1 MEQENILVKEK
12 IGKLI
17 LKFSIP
23 CIVSMLVNSLYN
35 IVDQIF
41 IGQGVGTLGNGAT
54 NVVFPLVMIGLA
66 FSLMFG
72 DGASAYL
79 SLKLGEKKKKEA
91 EDMEQELL
99 QEIASYWGTR
109 AEGYSE
115 VNEKELAGS
124 QREAWLH
131 VLEEQFPEK
140 KKEEMKILD
149 IGTGPGFFPMILSE
163 AGYTVTAVDYTEEML
178 EKAKENLGKYT
189 KYGLERVTLQRM
201 DAQNLEFADETFDVV
216 ISRNL
221 TWNLEKPEQA
231 YQEWMRV
238 LKPGGVLL
246 NFDANWYGYLYD
258 EEKKEAYE
266 ADRKKVEEQQ
276 LDDHYLCTDID
287 RMENIARQVPLSAM
301 ERPTW
306 DTKVLESLGVCSIQ
320 TDSEIWKRVW
330 SEEERLNYA
339 STPMFLVRAEK
350 SAEQSFQLGDVTVR
364 RGEKYQGDISF
375 ANGDIVL
382 PGTIICGKLPGKTML
397 ITGGVHSG
405 EYVGIQACVELG
417 AELQPEKTVGTIV
430 ILKVLNRPAFENRAG
445 SLGLSDGKNLN
456 RVFPGNPNGTEM
468 ERLAWAIT
476 KEVYPKVDYYIDLH
490 SGDDFEA
497 LTPYVYY
504 AGKAAQ
510 EVTEVSRKMA
520 EQVDV
525 PYMVRSMVSS
535 GGAYNYAA
543 SKGIA
548 SILLERGGMGA
559 WTSEEVNSDKRDV
572 RNILSSLDIY
582 QIRRDV
588 RNYVPME
595 VTDVRYQAASEDG
608 LWYPAAKPGDMV
620 AEGALL
626 GTIRD
631 YNGKLRE
638 TCRAE
643 YTGVVLYQTGS
654 LQVTEGGPVVAYG
667 RIVREPEYDDR
678 KEQIVHYW
686 EKRSES
692 FLEQRRSELANP
704 IAKRWM
710 KEIEKQ
716 IPAGRRLKILDVGC
730 GAGFFSILLAKEG
743 HEVFGI
749 DLTPEMI
756 ENAIQLAE
764 EENAD
769 CCFQVMDAENPM
781 FADET
786 FDVVISRNLTW
797 TLPNAEHAYGEWM
810 RVLKTGG
817 VLLNFDANYGKEDV
831 ADTKGLPEAHAHFKV
846 GNEMLEECERIKSQL
861 PISRKNR
868 PAYDVAVLCEN
879 TAGEIRIDT
888 SLGKRIYLEKDE
900 FYNPAPMFSICAV
913 KQ

>member
-1 MEQENILVKEK
+1 MENGRAGKVK
-12 IGKLI
+12 
-17 LKFSIP
+17 
-23 CIVSMLVNSLYN
+23 
-35 IVDQIF
+35 
-41 IGQGVGTLGNGAT
+41 
-54 NVVFPLVMIGLA
+54 
-66 FSLMFG
+66 
-72 DGASAYL
+72 
-79 SLKLGEKKKKEA
+79 KKKKEA

-140 KKEEMKILD
+140 EEMKILD

-163 AGYTVTAVDYTEEML
+163 AGYTVAAVDYTEEML

-301 ERPTW
+301 ERPAW

-350 SAEQSFQLGDVTVR
+350 SAEQFFQLGDVTVR
-364 RGEKYQGDISF
+364 RGEK
-375 ANGDIVL
+375 
-382 PGTIICGKLPGKTML
+382 
-397 ITGGVHSG
+397 
-405 EYVGIQACVELG
+405 
-417 AELQPEKTVGTIV
+417 
-430 ILKVLNRPAFENRAG
+430 
-445 SLGLSDGKNLN
+445 
-456 RVFPGNPNGTEM
+456 
-468 ERLAWAIT
+468 
-476 KEVYPKVDYYIDLH
+476 
-490 SGDDFEA
+490 
-497 LTPYVYY
+497 
-504 AGKAAQ
+504 
-510 EVTEVSRKMA
+510 
-520 EQVDV
+520 
-525 PYMVRSMVSS
+525 
-535 GGAYNYAA
+535 
-543 SKGIA
+543 
-548 SILLERGGMGA
+548 
-559 WTSEEVNSDKRDV
+559 
-572 RNILSSLDIY
+572 
-582 QIRRDV
+582 
-588 RNYVPME
+588 
-595 VTDVRYQAASEDG
+595 YQAASEDG
-608 LWYPAAKPGDMV
+608 LWYPAAKPGDM
-620 AEGALL
+620 
-626 GTIRD
+626 
-631 YNGKLRE
+631 
-638 TCRAE
+638 
-643 YTGVVLYQTGS
+643 
-654 LQVTEGGPVVAYG
+654 VTEGGPVVAYG

-900 FYNPAPMFSICAV
+900 LYNPAPMFSICAV

>member
-1 MEQENILVKEK
+1 MENDRAGKVK
-12 IGKLI
+12 
-17 LKFSIP
+17 
-23 CIVSMLVNSLYN
+23 
-35 IVDQIF
+35 
-41 IGQGVGTLGNGAT
+41 
-54 NVVFPLVMIGLA
+54 
-66 FSLMFG
+66 
-72 DGASAYL
+72 
-79 SLKLGEKKKKEA
+79 KKKKEA

-301 ERPTW
+301 ERPAW

-572 RNILSSLDIY
+572 RNILSSLDMY

-595 VTDVRYQAASEDG
+595 VTDVCYQAASEDG

>member
-1 MEQENILVKEK
+1 MENGRAGKVK
-12 IGKLI
+12 
-17 LKFSIP
+17 
-23 CIVSMLVNSLYN
+23 
-35 IVDQIF
+35 
-41 IGQGVGTLGNGAT
+41 
-54 NVVFPLVMIGLA
+54 
-66 FSLMFG
+66 
-72 DGASAYL
+72 
-79 SLKLGEKKKKEA
+79 KKKKEA

-163 AGYTVTAVDYTEEML
+163 AGYTVAAVDYTEEML

-301 ERPTW
+301 ERPAW

-320 TDSEIWKRVW
+320 NDSEIWKRVW

-468 ERLAWAIT
+468 ERLAWAMT
-476 KEVYPKVDYYIDLH
+476 KEVFPKVDYYIDLH
-490 SGDDFEA
+490 SGDDFED

-572 RNILSSLDIY
+572 RNILSSLGMY

-626 GTIRD
+626 GTVRD

-667 RIVREPEYDDR
+667 RIVREPEYDDRNAKLFGVDR

-810 RVLKTGG
+810 RVLKTDG

>member
-1 MEQENILVKEK
+1 MENGRAGKVK
-12 IGKLI
+12 
-17 LKFSIP
+17 
-23 CIVSMLVNSLYN
+23 
-35 IVDQIF
+35 
-41 IGQGVGTLGNGAT
+41 
-54 NVVFPLVMIGLA
+54 
-66 FSLMFG
+66 
-72 DGASAYL
+72 
-79 SLKLGEKKKKEA
+79 KKKKEA

-131 VLEEQFPEK
+131 VLEEQFPE
-140 KKEEMKILD
+140 KEEMKILD

-301 ERPTW
+301 ERPAW

-330 SEEERLNYA
+330 SEEERLIYA

-350 SAEQSFQLGDVTVR
+350 SAEQPFQLGDVTVR

-572 RNILSSLDIY
+572 RNILSSLDMY

-595 VTDVRYQAASEDG
+595 VTDVCYQAASEDG

>member
-1 MEQENILVKEK
+1 MK
-12 IGKLI
+12 
-17 LKFSIP
+17 
-23 CIVSMLVNSLYN
+23 
-35 IVDQIF
+35 
-41 IGQGVGTLGNGAT
+41 
-54 NVVFPLVMIGLA
+54 
-66 FSLMFG
+66 
-72 DGASAYL
+72 
-79 SLKLGEKKKKEA
+79 
-91 EDMEQELL
+91 QELL

-301 ERPTW
+301 ERPAW

-572 RNILSSLDIY
+572 RNILSSLDMY

-595 VTDVRYQAASEDG
+595 VTDVCYQAASEDG

-817 VLLNFDANYGKEDV
+817 VLLNFDANYGKDD
-831 ADTKGLPEAHAHFKV
+831 ASDTKDLPEQHAHFKV
-846 GNEMLEECERIKSQL
+846 GNEMLEECERIKAQL

-879 TAGEIRIDT
+879 TEGEIRIDT

>member
-1 MEQENILVKEK
+1 MENGRAGKVK
-12 IGKLI
+12 
-17 LKFSIP
+17 
-23 CIVSMLVNSLYN
+23 
-35 IVDQIF
+35 
-41 IGQGVGTLGNGAT
+41 
-54 NVVFPLVMIGLA
+54 
-66 FSLMFG
+66 
-72 DGASAYL
+72 
-79 SLKLGEKKKKEA
+79 KKKKEA

-131 VLEEQFPEK
+131 VLEEQFPE
-140 KKEEMKILD
+140 KEEMKILD

-276 LDDHYLCTDID
+276 FDDHYLCTDID

-301 ERPTW
+301 ERPAW

-350 SAEQSFQLGDVTVR
+350 SAEQPFQLGDVTVR

-572 RNILSSLDIY
+572 RNILSSLDMY

-595 VTDVRYQAASEDG
+595 VTDVCYQAASEDG

-831 ADTKGLPEAHAHFKV
+831 ADTKGLPEEHAHFKV

>member
-1 MEQENILVKEK
+1 MENGRAGKVK
-12 IGKLI
+12 
-17 LKFSIP
+17 
-23 CIVSMLVNSLYN
+23 
-35 IVDQIF
+35 
-41 IGQGVGTLGNGAT
+41 
-54 NVVFPLVMIGLA
+54 
-66 FSLMFG
+66 
-72 DGASAYL
+72 
-79 SLKLGEKKKKEA
+79 KKKKEA

-163 AGYTVTAVDYTEEML
+163 AGYTVAAVDYTEEML

-301 ERPTW
+301 ERPAW

-572 RNILSSLDIY
+572 RNILSSLDMY

-595 VTDVRYQAASEDG
+595 VTDVCYQAASEDG

-643 YTGVVLYQTGS
+643 YTGVVLYQTCS

>member
-1 MEQENILVKEK
+1 MENGRAGKVK
-12 IGKLI
+12 
-17 LKFSIP
+17 
-23 CIVSMLVNSLYN
+23 
-35 IVDQIF
+35 
-41 IGQGVGTLGNGAT
+41 
-54 NVVFPLVMIGLA
+54 
-66 FSLMFG
+66 
-72 DGASAYL
+72 
-79 SLKLGEKKKKEA
+79 KKKKEA

-99 QEIASYWGTR
+99 QEIVSYWGTR

-163 AGYTVTAVDYTEEML
+163 AGYTVAAVDYTEEML

-301 ERPTW
+301 ERPAW

-382 PGTIICGKLPGKTML
+382 PGTIICGKLPGHTLL
-397 ITGGVHSG
+397 IPGGVHSG
-405 EYVGIQACVELG
+405 EDVGIQACVELG

-456 RVFPGNPNGTEM
+456 RVYPGNPNGTEM

-525 PYMVRSMVSS
+525 PYMVRSLVSS

-572 RNILSSLDIY
+572 RNILSSLGMY

-595 VTDVRYQAASEDG
+595 VTDVCYQAASEDG

-638 TCRAE
+638 TCCAE

-769 CCFQVMDAENPM
+769 CRFQVMDAENPM

-846 GNEMLEECERIKSQL
+846 GNEMLEECERIKLQL

>member
-1 MEQENILVKEK
+1 MENGRAGKVK
-12 IGKLI
+12 
-17 LKFSIP
+17 
-23 CIVSMLVNSLYN
+23 
-35 IVDQIF
+35 
-41 IGQGVGTLGNGAT
+41 
-54 NVVFPLVMIGLA
+54 
-66 FSLMFG
+66 
-72 DGASAYL
+72 
-79 SLKLGEKKKKEA
+79 KKKKEA

-99 QEIASYWGTR
+99 QEIVSYWGTR

-301 ERPTW
+301 ERPAW

-468 ERLAWAIT
+468 ERLAWDIT

-572 RNILSSLDIY
+572 RNILSSLDMY

-595 VTDVRYQAASEDG
+595 VTDVCYQAASEDG

-654 LQVTEGGPVVAYG
+654 LQVTEGGSVVAYG

-730 GAGFFSILLAKEG
+730 GAGFFSILLAKED

>member
-1 MEQENILVKEK
+1 MENDRAGKVK
-12 IGKLI
+12 
-17 LKFSIP
+17 
-23 CIVSMLVNSLYN
+23 
-35 IVDQIF
+35 
-41 IGQGVGTLGNGAT
+41 
-54 NVVFPLVMIGLA
+54 
-66 FSLMFG
+66 
-72 DGASAYL
+72 
-79 SLKLGEKKKKEA
+79 KKKKEA

-163 AGYTVTAVDYTEEML
+163 VGYTVTAVDYTEEML

-301 ERPTW
+301 ERPAW

-497 LTPYVYY
+497 LTPYAYY

-572 RNILSSLDIY
+572 RNILSSFGMY

-846 GNEMLEECERIKSQL
+846 GNEMLEECERIKLQL

>member
-1 MEQENILVKEK
+1 MENGRAGKVK
-12 IGKLI
+12 
-17 LKFSIP
+17 
-23 CIVSMLVNSLYN
+23 
-35 IVDQIF
+35 
-41 IGQGVGTLGNGAT
+41 
-54 NVVFPLVMIGLA
+54 
-66 FSLMFG
+66 
-72 DGASAYL
+72 
-79 SLKLGEKKKKEA
+79 KKKKEA

-301 ERPTW
+301 ERPAW

-525 PYMVRSMVSS
+525 PYMVRSLVSS

-572 RNILSSLDIY
+572 RNILSSLDMY

-595 VTDVRYQAASEDG
+595 VTDVCYQAASEDG

-730 GAGFFSILLAKEG
+730 GAGFFSILLAKED

>member
-1 MEQENILVKEK
+1 MENGRAGKVK
-12 IGKLI
+12 
-17 LKFSIP
+17 
-23 CIVSMLVNSLYN
+23 
-35 IVDQIF
+35 
-41 IGQGVGTLGNGAT
+41 
-54 NVVFPLVMIGLA
+54 
-66 FSLMFG
+66 
-72 DGASAYL
+72 
-79 SLKLGEKKKKEA
+79 KKKKEA

-163 AGYTVTAVDYTEEML
+163 AGYTVAAVDYTEEML
-178 EKAKENLGKYT
+178 EKAKENLRKYT

-301 ERPTW
+301 ERPAW

-364 RGEKYQGDISF
+364 RGEKYQ
-375 ANGDIVL
+375 
-382 PGTIICGKLPGKTML
+382 
-397 ITGGVHSG
+397 
-405 EYVGIQACVELG
+405 
-417 AELQPEKTVGTIV
+417 
-430 ILKVLNRPAFENRAG
+430 
-445 SLGLSDGKNLN
+445 
-456 RVFPGNPNGTEM
+456 
-468 ERLAWAIT
+468 
-476 KEVYPKVDYYIDLH
+476 
-490 SGDDFEA
+490 
-497 LTPYVYY
+497 
-504 AGKAAQ
+504 
-510 EVTEVSRKMA
+510 
-520 EQVDV
+520 
-525 PYMVRSMVSS
+525 
-535 GGAYNYAA
+535 
-543 SKGIA
+543 
-548 SILLERGGMGA
+548 
-559 WTSEEVNSDKRDV
+559 
-572 RNILSSLDIY
+572 
-582 QIRRDV
+582 
-588 RNYVPME
+588 
-595 VTDVRYQAASEDG
+595 AASEDG
-608 LWYPAAKPGDMV
+608 LWYPAAKPGDM
-620 AEGALL
+620 
-626 GTIRD
+626 
-631 YNGKLRE
+631 
-638 TCRAE
+638 
-643 YTGVVLYQTGS
+643 
-654 LQVTEGGPVVAYG
+654 VTEGGPVVAYG

-846 GNEMLEECERIKSQL
+846 GNEMLEECERIKLQL

>member
-1 MEQENILVKEK
+1 MENGRAGKVK
-12 IGKLI
+12 
-17 LKFSIP
+17 
-23 CIVSMLVNSLYN
+23 
-35 IVDQIF
+35 
-41 IGQGVGTLGNGAT
+41 
-54 NVVFPLVMIGLA
+54 
-66 FSLMFG
+66 
-72 DGASAYL
+72 
-79 SLKLGEKKKKEA
+79 KKKKEA

-99 QEIASYWGTR
+99 QEIVSYWGTR

-301 ERPTW
+301 ERPAW

-504 AGKAAQ
+504 AGKSGAGGDR
-510 EVTEVSRKMA
+510 SFA
-520 EQVDV
+520 EN
-525 PYMVRSMVSS
+525 
-535 GGAYNYAA
+535 GGAGGCSVHGAFHGVIRRSVQLRGVQGHREHPLRA
-543 SKGIA
+543 RRHGS
-548 SILLERGGMGA
+548 LDFRGGQF
-559 WTSEEVNSDKRDV
+559 R
-572 RNILSSLDIY
+572 
-582 QIRRDV
+582 
-588 RNYVPME
+588 
-595 VTDVRYQAASEDG
+595 QA
-608 LWYPAAKPGDMV
+608 
-620 AEGALL
+620 
-626 GTIRD
+626 
-631 YNGKLRE
+631 
-638 TCRAE
+638 
-643 YTGVVLYQTGS
+643 
-654 LQVTEGGPVVAYG
+654 
-667 RIVREPEYDDR
+667 
-678 KEQIVHYW
+678 
-686 EKRSES
+686 
-692 FLEQRRSELANP
+692 
-704 IAKRWM
+704 
-710 KEIEKQ
+710 
-716 IPAGRRLKILDVGC
+716 
-730 GAGFFSILLAKEG
+730 
-743 HEVFGI
+743 
-749 DLTPEMI
+749 
-756 ENAIQLAE
+756 
-764 EENAD
+764 
-769 CCFQVMDAENPM
+769 
-781 FADET
+781 
-786 FDVVISRNLTW
+786 
-797 TLPNAEHAYGEWM
+797 
-810 RVLKTGG
+810 
-817 VLLNFDANYGKEDV
+817 
-831 ADTKGLPEAHAHFKV
+831 
-846 GNEMLEECERIKSQL
+846 
-861 PISRKNR
+861 
-868 PAYDVAVLCEN
+868 
-879 TAGEIRIDT
+879 
-888 SLGKRIYLEKDE
+888 
-900 FYNPAPMFSICAV
+900 
-913 KQ
+913 

>member
-1 MEQENILVKEK
+1 MENDRAGK
-12 IGKLI
+12 IK
-17 LKFSIP
+17 
-23 CIVSMLVNSLYN
+23 
-35 IVDQIF
+35 
-41 IGQGVGTLGNGAT
+41 
-54 NVVFPLVMIGLA
+54 
-66 FSLMFG
+66 
-72 DGASAYL
+72 
-79 SLKLGEKKKKEA
+79 KKKKEA

-140 KKEEMKILD
+140 EEMKILD

-163 AGYTVTAVDYTEEML
+163 AGYTVAAVDYTEEML

-301 ERPTW
+301 ERPAW

-350 SAEQSFQLGDVTVR
+350 SAEQPFQLGDVTVR

-595 VTDVRYQAASEDG
+595 VTDVCYQAASEDG

-749 DLTPEMI
+749 DLTLEMI

>member
-1 MEQENILVKEK
+1 MENDRAGKVK
-12 IGKLI
+12 
-17 LKFSIP
+17 
-23 CIVSMLVNSLYN
+23 
-35 IVDQIF
+35 
-41 IGQGVGTLGNGAT
+41 
-54 NVVFPLVMIGLA
+54 
-66 FSLMFG
+66 
-72 DGASAYL
+72 
-79 SLKLGEKKKKEA
+79 KKKKEA

-163 AGYTVTAVDYTEEML
+163 AGYTVAAVDYTEEML

-301 ERPTW
+301 ERPAW
-306 DTKVLESLGVCSIQ
+306 DTKLLESLGVCSIQ

-595 VTDVRYQAASEDG
+595 VTDVCYQAASEDG

-743 HEVFGI
+743 HEVLGI

>member
-1 MEQENILVKEK
+1 MENDRAGK
-12 IGKLI
+12 IK
-17 LKFSIP
+17 
-23 CIVSMLVNSLYN
+23 
-35 IVDQIF
+35 
-41 IGQGVGTLGNGAT
+41 
-54 NVVFPLVMIGLA
+54 
-66 FSLMFG
+66 
-72 DGASAYL
+72 
-79 SLKLGEKKKKEA
+79 KKKKEA

-163 AGYTVTAVDYTEEML
+163 AGYTVAAVDYTEEML

-301 ERPTW
+301 ERPAW

-350 SAEQSFQLGDVTVR
+350 SAEQPFQLGDVTVR
-364 RGEKYQGDISF
+364 RGEK
-375 ANGDIVL
+375 
-382 PGTIICGKLPGKTML
+382 
-397 ITGGVHSG
+397 
-405 EYVGIQACVELG
+405 
-417 AELQPEKTVGTIV
+417 
-430 ILKVLNRPAFENRAG
+430 
-445 SLGLSDGKNLN
+445 
-456 RVFPGNPNGTEM
+456 
-468 ERLAWAIT
+468 
-476 KEVYPKVDYYIDLH
+476 
-490 SGDDFEA
+490 
-497 LTPYVYY
+497 
-504 AGKAAQ
+504 
-510 EVTEVSRKMA
+510 
-520 EQVDV
+520 
-525 PYMVRSMVSS
+525 
-535 GGAYNYAA
+535 
-543 SKGIA
+543 
-548 SILLERGGMGA
+548 
-559 WTSEEVNSDKRDV
+559 
-572 RNILSSLDIY
+572 
-582 QIRRDV
+582 
-588 RNYVPME
+588 
-595 VTDVRYQAASEDG
+595 YQAASEDG
-608 LWYPAAKPGDMV
+608 LWYPAAKPGDM
-620 AEGALL
+620 
-626 GTIRD
+626 
-631 YNGKLRE
+631 
-638 TCRAE
+638 
-643 YTGVVLYQTGS
+643 
-654 LQVTEGGPVVAYG
+654 VTEGGPVVAYG

-716 IPAGRRLKILDVGC
+716 IPAGRRLKILDVDC

>member
-1 MEQENILVKEK
+1 MENGRAGKVK
-12 IGKLI
+12 
-17 LKFSIP
+17 
-23 CIVSMLVNSLYN
+23 
-35 IVDQIF
+35 
-41 IGQGVGTLGNGAT
+41 
-54 NVVFPLVMIGLA
+54 
-66 FSLMFG
+66 
-72 DGASAYL
+72 
-79 SLKLGEKKKKEA
+79 KKKKEA

-301 ERPTW
+301 ERPAW

-350 SAEQSFQLGDVTVR
+350 SAEQPFQLGDVTVR

-417 AELQPEKTVGTIV
+417 AEFQPEKTVGTIV

-572 RNILSSLDIY
+572 RNILSSLGMY

-595 VTDVRYQAASEDG
+595 VTDVCYQAASEDG

-817 VLLNFDANYGKEDV
+817 VLLNFDANYGKDD
-831 ADTKGLPEAHAHFKV
+831 ASDTKDLPEQHAHFKV
-846 GNEMLEECERIKSQL
+846 GNEMLEECERIKAQL

-879 TAGEIRIDT
+879 TRGEIHIDQE
-888 SLGKRIYLEKDE
+888 LGKRIYLEKDE
-900 FYNPAPMFSICAV
+900 FYNPAPMFSICTV
-913 KQ
+913 KK

>member
-1 MEQENILVKEK
+1 MENDRAGKVK
-12 IGKLI
+12 
-17 LKFSIP
+17 
-23 CIVSMLVNSLYN
+23 
-35 IVDQIF
+35 
-41 IGQGVGTLGNGAT
+41 
-54 NVVFPLVMIGLA
+54 
-66 FSLMFG
+66 
-72 DGASAYL
+72 
-79 SLKLGEKKKKEA
+79 KKKKEA

-163 AGYTVTAVDYTEEML
+163 AGYTVAAVDYTEEML

-246 NFDANWYGYLYD
+246 NFDADWYGYLYD

-301 ERPTW
+301 ERPAW

-364 RGEKYQGDISF
+364 RGEKYQ
-375 ANGDIVL
+375 
-382 PGTIICGKLPGKTML
+382 
-397 ITGGVHSG
+397 
-405 EYVGIQACVELG
+405 
-417 AELQPEKTVGTIV
+417 
-430 ILKVLNRPAFENRAG
+430 
-445 SLGLSDGKNLN
+445 
-456 RVFPGNPNGTEM
+456 
-468 ERLAWAIT
+468 
-476 KEVYPKVDYYIDLH
+476 
-490 SGDDFEA
+490 
-497 LTPYVYY
+497 
-504 AGKAAQ
+504 
-510 EVTEVSRKMA
+510 
-520 EQVDV
+520 
-525 PYMVRSMVSS
+525 
-535 GGAYNYAA
+535 
-543 SKGIA
+543 
-548 SILLERGGMGA
+548 
-559 WTSEEVNSDKRDV
+559 
-572 RNILSSLDIY
+572 
-582 QIRRDV
+582 
-588 RNYVPME
+588 
-595 VTDVRYQAASEDG
+595 AASEDG
-608 LWYPAAKPGDMV
+608 LWYPAAKPGDM
-620 AEGALL
+620 
-626 GTIRD
+626 
-631 YNGKLRE
+631 
-638 TCRAE
+638 
-643 YTGVVLYQTGS
+643 
-654 LQVTEGGPVVAYG
+654 VTEGGPVVAYG

-900 FYNPAPMFSICAV
+900 LYNPAPMFSICAV

>member
-1 MEQENILVKEK
+1 
-12 IGKLI
+12 
-17 LKFSIP
+17 
-23 CIVSMLVNSLYN
+23 
-35 IVDQIF
+35 
-41 IGQGVGTLGNGAT
+41 
-54 NVVFPLVMIGLA
+54 
-66 FSLMFG
+66 
-72 DGASAYL
+72 
-79 SLKLGEKKKKEA
+79 
-91 EDMEQELL
+91 MEQELL

-163 AGYTVTAVDYTEEML
+163 AGYTVAAVDYTEEML

-301 ERPTW
+301 ERPAW
-306 DTKVLESLGVCSIQ
+306 DTKVLESLDVCSIQ

-375 ANGDIVL
+375 ANRDIVL

-572 RNILSSLDIY
+572 RNILSSLDMY

-595 VTDVRYQAASEDG
+595 VTDVCYQAASEDG

-817 VLLNFDANYGKEDV
+817 MLLNFDANYGKDD
-831 ADTKGLPEAHAHFKV
+831 ASDTKDLPEQHAHFKV
-846 GNEMLEECERIKSQL
+846 GNEMLEECERIKAQL

-879 TAGEIRIDT
+879 TRGEIRIDPD
-888 SLGKRIYLEKDE
+888 LGKRIYLEKDE
-900 FYNPAPMFSICAV
+900 FYNPAPMFLICAV
-913 KQ
+913 KK

>member
-1 MEQENILVKEK
+1 MENGCAGK
-12 IGKLI
+12 IK
-17 LKFSIP
+17 
-23 CIVSMLVNSLYN
+23 
-35 IVDQIF
+35 
-41 IGQGVGTLGNGAT
+41 
-54 NVVFPLVMIGLA
+54 
-66 FSLMFG
+66 
-72 DGASAYL
+72 
-79 SLKLGEKKKKEA
+79 KKKKEA

-163 AGYTVTAVDYTEEML
+163 AGYTVAAVDYTEEML

-301 ERPTW
+301 ERPAW

-350 SAEQSFQLGDVTVR
+350 SAEQPFQLGDVTVR

-468 ERLAWAIT
+468 ERLAWAMT
-476 KEVYPKVDYYIDLH
+476 KEVFPKVDYYIDLH
-490 SGDDFEA
+490 SGDDFED

-510 EVTEVSRKMA
+510 EVMETSRKMA

-572 RNILSSLDIY
+572 RNILSSLDMY

-595 VTDVRYQAASEDG
+595 VTDVCYQAASEDG

>member
-1 MEQENILVKEK
+1 
-12 IGKLI
+12 
-17 LKFSIP
+17 
-23 CIVSMLVNSLYN
+23 
-35 IVDQIF
+35 
-41 IGQGVGTLGNGAT
+41 
-54 NVVFPLVMIGLA
+54 
-66 FSLMFG
+66 
-72 DGASAYL
+72 
-79 SLKLGEKKKKEA
+79 
-91 EDMEQELL
+91 MEQELL

-163 AGYTVTAVDYTEEML
+163 AGYTVAAVDYTEEML

-301 ERPTW
+301 ERPAW
-306 DTKVLESLGVCSIQ
+306 DTKVLESLDVCSIQ

-572 RNILSSLDIY
+572 RNILSSLDMY

-595 VTDVRYQAASEDG
+595 VTDVCYQAASEDG

-626 GTIRD
+626 GTVRD

>member
-1 MEQENILVKEK
+1 MENGRAGKVK
-12 IGKLI
+12 
-17 LKFSIP
+17 
-23 CIVSMLVNSLYN
+23 
-35 IVDQIF
+35 
-41 IGQGVGTLGNGAT
+41 
-54 NVVFPLVMIGLA
+54 
-66 FSLMFG
+66 
-72 DGASAYL
+72 
-79 SLKLGEKKKKEA
+79 KKKKEA

-131 VLEEQFPEK
+131 VLEEQFPE
-140 KKEEMKILD
+140 KEEMKILD

-276 LDDHYLCTDID
+276 LDDHYLYTDID

-301 ERPTW
+301 ERPAW

-350 SAEQSFQLGDVTVR
+350 SAEQPFQLGDVTVR

-572 RNILSSLDIY
+572 RNILSSLDMY

-595 VTDVRYQAASEDG
+595 VTDVCYQAASEDG

>member
-1 MEQENILVKEK
+1 MENGRAGKVK
-12 IGKLI
+12 
-17 LKFSIP
+17 
-23 CIVSMLVNSLYN
+23 
-35 IVDQIF
+35 
-41 IGQGVGTLGNGAT
+41 
-54 NVVFPLVMIGLA
+54 
-66 FSLMFG
+66 
-72 DGASAYL
+72 
-79 SLKLGEKKKKEA
+79 KKKKEA

-301 ERPTW
+301 ERPAW

-350 SAEQSFQLGDVTVR
+350 SAEQPFQLGDVTVR

-476 KEVYPKVDYYIDLH
+476 KEVYPKMDYYIDLH

-572 RNILSSLDIY
+572 RNILSSLDMY

-595 VTDVRYQAASEDG
+595 VTDVCYQAASEDG

-810 RVLKTGG
+810 RVLKTDG

>member
-1 MEQENILVKEK
+1 MENGRAGKVK
-12 IGKLI
+12 
-17 LKFSIP
+17 
-23 CIVSMLVNSLYN
+23 
-35 IVDQIF
+35 
-41 IGQGVGTLGNGAT
+41 
-54 NVVFPLVMIGLA
+54 
-66 FSLMFG
+66 
-72 DGASAYL
+72 
-79 SLKLGEKKKKEA
+79 KKKKEA

-301 ERPTW
+301 ERPAW

-595 VTDVRYQAASEDG
+595 VTDVCYQAASEDG

-730 GAGFFSILLAKEG
+730 GAGFFSILLAKED

-846 GNEMLEECERIKSQL
+846 GNEVLEECERIKSQL

>member
-1 MEQENILVKEK
+1 MENGRAGKVK
-12 IGKLI
+12 
-17 LKFSIP
+17 
-23 CIVSMLVNSLYN
+23 
-35 IVDQIF
+35 
-41 IGQGVGTLGNGAT
+41 
-54 NVVFPLVMIGLA
+54 
-66 FSLMFG
+66 
-72 DGASAYL
+72 
-79 SLKLGEKKKKEA
+79 KKKKEA

-140 KKEEMKILD
+140 EEMKILD

-163 AGYTVTAVDYTEEML
+163 AGYTVAAVDYTEEML

-301 ERPTW
+301 ERPAW

-350 SAEQSFQLGDVTVR
+350 SAEQPFQLGDVTVR
-364 RGEKYQGDISF
+364 RGEK
-375 ANGDIVL
+375 
-382 PGTIICGKLPGKTML
+382 
-397 ITGGVHSG
+397 
-405 EYVGIQACVELG
+405 
-417 AELQPEKTVGTIV
+417 
-430 ILKVLNRPAFENRAG
+430 
-445 SLGLSDGKNLN
+445 
-456 RVFPGNPNGTEM
+456 
-468 ERLAWAIT
+468 
-476 KEVYPKVDYYIDLH
+476 
-490 SGDDFEA
+490 
-497 LTPYVYY
+497 
-504 AGKAAQ
+504 
-510 EVTEVSRKMA
+510 
-520 EQVDV
+520 
-525 PYMVRSMVSS
+525 
-535 GGAYNYAA
+535 
-543 SKGIA
+543 
-548 SILLERGGMGA
+548 
-559 WTSEEVNSDKRDV
+559 
-572 RNILSSLDIY
+572 
-582 QIRRDV
+582 
-588 RNYVPME
+588 
-595 VTDVRYQAASEDG
+595 YQAASEDG
-608 LWYPAAKPGDMV
+608 LWYPAAKPGDM
-620 AEGALL
+620 
-626 GTIRD
+626 
-631 YNGKLRE
+631 
-638 TCRAE
+638 
-643 YTGVVLYQTGS
+643 
-654 LQVTEGGPVVAYG
+654 VTEGGPVVAYG

-810 RVLKTGG
+810 RVLKTDG

>member
-1 MEQENILVKEK
+1 MENDRAGKVK
-12 IGKLI
+12 
-17 LKFSIP
+17 
-23 CIVSMLVNSLYN
+23 
-35 IVDQIF
+35 
-41 IGQGVGTLGNGAT
+41 
-54 NVVFPLVMIGLA
+54 
-66 FSLMFG
+66 
-72 DGASAYL
+72 
-79 SLKLGEKKKKEA
+79 KKKKEA

-163 AGYTVTAVDYTEEML
+163 AGYTVAAVDYTEEML

-301 ERPTW
+301 ERPAW

-364 RGEKYQGDISF
+364 RGEKYQ
-375 ANGDIVL
+375 
-382 PGTIICGKLPGKTML
+382 
-397 ITGGVHSG
+397 
-405 EYVGIQACVELG
+405 
-417 AELQPEKTVGTIV
+417 
-430 ILKVLNRPAFENRAG
+430 
-445 SLGLSDGKNLN
+445 
-456 RVFPGNPNGTEM
+456 
-468 ERLAWAIT
+468 
-476 KEVYPKVDYYIDLH
+476 
-490 SGDDFEA
+490 
-497 LTPYVYY
+497 
-504 AGKAAQ
+504 
-510 EVTEVSRKMA
+510 
-520 EQVDV
+520 
-525 PYMVRSMVSS
+525 
-535 GGAYNYAA
+535 
-543 SKGIA
+543 
-548 SILLERGGMGA
+548 
-559 WTSEEVNSDKRDV
+559 
-572 RNILSSLDIY
+572 
-582 QIRRDV
+582 
-588 RNYVPME
+588 
-595 VTDVRYQAASEDG
+595 AASEDG
-608 LWYPAAKPGDMV
+608 LWYQAAKPGDM
-620 AEGALL
+620 
-626 GTIRD
+626 
-631 YNGKLRE
+631 
-638 TCRAE
+638 
-643 YTGVVLYQTGS
+643 
-654 LQVTEGGPVVAYG
+654 VTEGGPVVAYG

-769 CCFQVMDAENPM
+769 CRFQVMDAENPM

-817 VLLNFDANYGKEDV
+817 VLLNFDANYGKDD
-831 ADTKGLPEAHAHFKV
+831 ASDTKDLPEQHAHFKV
-846 GNEMLEECERIKSQL
+846 GNEMLEECERIKAQL

-879 TAGEIRIDT
+879 TEGEIRIDT

>member
-1 MEQENILVKEK
+1 MENDRAGKVK
-12 IGKLI
+12 
-17 LKFSIP
+17 
-23 CIVSMLVNSLYN
+23 
-35 IVDQIF
+35 
-41 IGQGVGTLGNGAT
+41 
-54 NVVFPLVMIGLA
+54 
-66 FSLMFG
+66 
-72 DGASAYL
+72 
-79 SLKLGEKKKKEA
+79 KKKKEA

-163 AGYTVTAVDYTEEML
+163 AGYTVAAVDYTEEML

-301 ERPTW
+301 ERPAW

-572 RNILSSLDIY
+572 RNILSSLDMY

-595 VTDVRYQAASEDG
+595 VTDVCYQAASEDG
-608 LWYPAAKPGDMV
+608 LWYPAAKPGNMV

-817 VLLNFDANYGKEDV
+817 VLLNFDANYGKDD
-831 ADTKGLPEAHAHFKV
+831 ASDAKDLPEQHAHFKV
-846 GNEMLEECERIKSQL
+846 GNEMLEECERIKAQL

>member
-1 MEQENILVKEK
+1 MENGCAGK
-12 IGKLI
+12 IK
-17 LKFSIP
+17 
-23 CIVSMLVNSLYN
+23 
-35 IVDQIF
+35 
-41 IGQGVGTLGNGAT
+41 
-54 NVVFPLVMIGLA
+54 
-66 FSLMFG
+66 
-72 DGASAYL
+72 
-79 SLKLGEKKKKEA
+79 KKKKEA

-163 AGYTVTAVDYTEEML
+163 AGYTVAAVDYTEEML

-301 ERPTW
+301 ERPAW
-306 DTKVLESLGVCSIQ
+306 DTKVLESLGICSIQ

-350 SAEQSFQLGDVTVR
+350 SAEQPFQLGDVTVR
-364 RGEKYQGDISF
+364 RGEK
-375 ANGDIVL
+375 
-382 PGTIICGKLPGKTML
+382 
-397 ITGGVHSG
+397 
-405 EYVGIQACVELG
+405 
-417 AELQPEKTVGTIV
+417 
-430 ILKVLNRPAFENRAG
+430 
-445 SLGLSDGKNLN
+445 
-456 RVFPGNPNGTEM
+456 
-468 ERLAWAIT
+468 
-476 KEVYPKVDYYIDLH
+476 
-490 SGDDFEA
+490 
-497 LTPYVYY
+497 
-504 AGKAAQ
+504 
-510 EVTEVSRKMA
+510 
-520 EQVDV
+520 
-525 PYMVRSMVSS
+525 
-535 GGAYNYAA
+535 
-543 SKGIA
+543 
-548 SILLERGGMGA
+548 
-559 WTSEEVNSDKRDV
+559 
-572 RNILSSLDIY
+572 
-582 QIRRDV
+582 
-588 RNYVPME
+588 
-595 VTDVRYQAASEDG
+595 YQAASEDG
-608 LWYPAAKPGDMV
+608 LWYPAAKPGDM
-620 AEGALL
+620 
-626 GTIRD
+626 
-631 YNGKLRE
+631 
-638 TCRAE
+638 
-643 YTGVVLYQTGS
+643 
-654 LQVTEGGPVVAYG
+654 VTEGGPVVAYG

-817 VLLNFDANYGKEDV
+817 VLLNFDANYGKDD
-831 ADTKGLPEAHAHFKV
+831 ASDTKDLPEQHAHFKV
-846 GNEMLEECERIKSQL
+846 GNEMLEECERIKAQL

-879 TAGEIRIDT
+879 TEGEIRIDT

>member
-1 MEQENILVKEK
+1 MENGRAGKVK
-12 IGKLI
+12 
-17 LKFSIP
+17 
-23 CIVSMLVNSLYN
+23 
-35 IVDQIF
+35 
-41 IGQGVGTLGNGAT
+41 
-54 NVVFPLVMIGLA
+54 
-66 FSLMFG
+66 
-72 DGASAYL
+72 
-79 SLKLGEKKKKEA
+79 KKKKEA

-301 ERPTW
+301 ERPAW
-306 DTKVLESLGVCSIQ
+306 DTKVLESLDVCSIQ

-330 SEEERLNYA
+330 SEEEGLNYA

-364 RGEKYQGDISF
+364 RGEK
-375 ANGDIVL
+375 
-382 PGTIICGKLPGKTML
+382 
-397 ITGGVHSG
+397 
-405 EYVGIQACVELG
+405 
-417 AELQPEKTVGTIV
+417 
-430 ILKVLNRPAFENRAG
+430 
-445 SLGLSDGKNLN
+445 
-456 RVFPGNPNGTEM
+456 
-468 ERLAWAIT
+468 
-476 KEVYPKVDYYIDLH
+476 
-490 SGDDFEA
+490 
-497 LTPYVYY
+497 
-504 AGKAAQ
+504 
-510 EVTEVSRKMA
+510 
-520 EQVDV
+520 
-525 PYMVRSMVSS
+525 
-535 GGAYNYAA
+535 
-543 SKGIA
+543 
-548 SILLERGGMGA
+548 
-559 WTSEEVNSDKRDV
+559 
-572 RNILSSLDIY
+572 
-582 QIRRDV
+582 
-588 RNYVPME
+588 
-595 VTDVRYQAASEDG
+595 YQAASEDG

>member
-1 MEQENILVKEK
+1 MENGRAGKVK
-12 IGKLI
+12 
-17 LKFSIP
+17 
-23 CIVSMLVNSLYN
+23 
-35 IVDQIF
+35 
-41 IGQGVGTLGNGAT
+41 
-54 NVVFPLVMIGLA
+54 
-66 FSLMFG
+66 
-72 DGASAYL
+72 
-79 SLKLGEKKKKEA
+79 KKKKEA

-301 ERPTW
+301 ERPAW

-572 RNILSSLDIY
+572 RNILSSLDMY

-595 VTDVRYQAASEDG
+595 VTDVCYQAASEDG

-817 VLLNFDANYGKEDV
+817 VLLNFDANYGKDD
-831 ADTKGLPEAHAHFKV
+831 ASDTKDLPEQHAHFKV
-846 GNEMLEECERIKSQL
+846 GNEMLEECERIKAQL

>member
-1 MEQENILVKEK
+1 MENGRAGKVK
-12 IGKLI
+12 
-17 LKFSIP
+17 
-23 CIVSMLVNSLYN
+23 
-35 IVDQIF
+35 
-41 IGQGVGTLGNGAT
+41 
-54 NVVFPLVMIGLA
+54 
-66 FSLMFG
+66 
-72 DGASAYL
+72 
-79 SLKLGEKKKKEA
+79 KKKKEA

-99 QEIASYWGTR
+99 QEIVSYWGTR

-301 ERPTW
+301 ERPAW

-364 RGEKYQGDISF
+364 RGEKYQGDIFF

-595 VTDVRYQAASEDG
+595 VTDVCYQAASEDG

>member
-1 MEQENILVKEK
+1 MENDRAGKVK
-12 IGKLI
+12 
-17 LKFSIP
+17 
-23 CIVSMLVNSLYN
+23 
-35 IVDQIF
+35 
-41 IGQGVGTLGNGAT
+41 
-54 NVVFPLVMIGLA
+54 
-66 FSLMFG
+66 
-72 DGASAYL
+72 
-79 SLKLGEKKKKEA
+79 KKKKEA

-163 AGYTVTAVDYTEEML
+163 AGYTVAAVDYTEEML

-301 ERPTW
+301 ERPAW
-306 DTKVLESLGVCSIQ
+306 DTKVLEFLGVCSIQ

-468 ERLAWAIT
+468 ERLAWAMT
-476 KEVYPKVDYYIDLH
+476 KEVFPKVDYYIDLH
-490 SGDDFEA
+490 SGDDFED

-510 EVTEVSRKMA
+510 EVMETSRKMA

-535 GGAYNYAA
+535 GGAYNIQRNCKYSPGARRH
-543 SKGIA
+543 GRMDI
-548 SILLERGGMGA
+548 RGSQFGQA
-559 WTSEEVNSDKRDV
+559 RCAQYPKQSRDV
-572 RNILSSLDIY
+572 SDPPRCAELRADGSDGCPLS
-582 QIRRDV
+582 
-588 RNYVPME
+588 
-595 VTDVRYQAASEDG
+595 G
-608 LWYPAAKPGDMV
+608 GF
-620 AEGALL
+620 
-626 GTIRD
+626 
-631 YNGKLRE
+631 GKR
-638 TCRAE
+638 
-643 YTGVVLYQTGS
+643 
-654 LQVTEGGPVVAYG
+654 PVVSGGETGRYG
-667 RIVREPEYDDR
+667 CR
-678 KEQIVHYW
+678 
-686 EKRSES
+686 
-692 FLEQRRSELANP
+692 
-704 IAKRWM
+704 
-710 KEIEKQ
+710 
-716 IPAGRRLKILDVGC
+716 GRT
-730 GAGFFSILLAKEG
+730 A
-743 HEVFGI
+743 
-749 DLTPEMI
+749 
-756 ENAIQLAE
+756 
-764 EENAD
+764 
-769 CCFQVMDAENPM
+769 
-781 FADET
+781 
-786 FDVVISRNLTW
+786 RND
-797 TLPNAEHAYGEWM
+797 P
-810 RVLKTGG
+810 
-817 VLLNFDANYGKEDV
+817 
-831 ADTKGLPEAHAHFKV
+831 
-846 GNEMLEECERIKSQL
+846 
-861 PISRKNR
+861 
-868 PAYDVAVLCEN
+868 
-879 TAGEIRIDT
+879 
-888 SLGKRIYLEKDE
+888 
-900 FYNPAPMFSICAV
+900 
-913 KQ
+913 

>member
-1 MEQENILVKEK
+1 MENGRAGKVK
-12 IGKLI
+12 
-17 LKFSIP
+17 
-23 CIVSMLVNSLYN
+23 
-35 IVDQIF
+35 
-41 IGQGVGTLGNGAT
+41 
-54 NVVFPLVMIGLA
+54 
-66 FSLMFG
+66 
-72 DGASAYL
+72 
-79 SLKLGEKKKKEA
+79 KKKKEA

-216 ISRNL
+216 IFRNL

-301 ERPTW
+301 ERPAW

-595 VTDVRYQAASEDG
+595 VTDVCYQAASEDG

-730 GAGFFSILLAKEG
+730 GAGFFSILLAKED

>member
-1 MEQENILVKEK
+1 MENDRAGKVK
-12 IGKLI
+12 
-17 LKFSIP
+17 
-23 CIVSMLVNSLYN
+23 
-35 IVDQIF
+35 
-41 IGQGVGTLGNGAT
+41 
-54 NVVFPLVMIGLA
+54 
-66 FSLMFG
+66 
-72 DGASAYL
+72 
-79 SLKLGEKKKKEA
+79 KKKKEA

-163 AGYTVTAVDYTEEML
+163 AGYTVAAVDYTEEML

-246 NFDANWYGYLYD
+246 NFDADWYGYLYD

-301 ERPTW
+301 ERPAW

-350 SAEQSFQLGDVTVR
+350 SAEQPFQLGDVTVR

-572 RNILSSLDIY
+572 RNILSSLDMY

-595 VTDVRYQAASEDG
+595 VTDVCYQAASEDG

>member
-1 MEQENILVKEK
+1 MENGRAGKVK
-12 IGKLI
+12 
-17 LKFSIP
+17 
-23 CIVSMLVNSLYN
+23 
-35 IVDQIF
+35 
-41 IGQGVGTLGNGAT
+41 
-54 NVVFPLVMIGLA
+54 
-66 FSLMFG
+66 
-72 DGASAYL
+72 
-79 SLKLGEKKKKEA
+79 KKKKEA

-301 ERPTW
+301 ERPAW
-306 DTKVLESLGVCSIQ
+306 DTKVLESLGICSIQ

-572 RNILSSLDIY
+572 RNILSSLDMY

-595 VTDVRYQAASEDG
+595 VTDVCYQAASEDG

-667 RIVREPEYDDR
+667 RIVREPEYNDR

>member
-1 MEQENILVKEK
+1 MENDRAGKVK
-12 IGKLI
+12 
-17 LKFSIP
+17 
-23 CIVSMLVNSLYN
+23 
-35 IVDQIF
+35 
-41 IGQGVGTLGNGAT
+41 
-54 NVVFPLVMIGLA
+54 
-66 FSLMFG
+66 
-72 DGASAYL
+72 
-79 SLKLGEKKKKEA
+79 KKKKEA

-163 AGYTVTAVDYTEEML
+163 AGYTVAAVDYTEEML

-201 DAQNLEFADETFDVV
+201 DAQNLEFVDETFDVV

-301 ERPTW
+301 ERPAW

-456 RVFPGNPNGTEM
+456 RVFPDNPNGTEM

-543 SKGIA
+543 SKGIV

-572 RNILSSLDIY
+572 RNILSSLDMY

-595 VTDVRYQAASEDG
+595 VTDVCYQAASEDG
-608 LWYPAAKPGDMV
+608 LWYPAAKPGNMV

>member
-1 MEQENILVKEK
+1 MENGRAGKVK
-12 IGKLI
+12 
-17 LKFSIP
+17 
-23 CIVSMLVNSLYN
+23 
-35 IVDQIF
+35 
-41 IGQGVGTLGNGAT
+41 
-54 NVVFPLVMIGLA
+54 
-66 FSLMFG
+66 
-72 DGASAYL
+72 
-79 SLKLGEKKKKEA
+79 KKKKEA

-258 EEKKEAYE
+258 EEKKEAYK

-301 ERPTW
+301 ERPAW

-350 SAEQSFQLGDVTVR
+350 SAEQPFQLGDVTVR
-364 RGEKYQGDISF
+364 RGEK
-375 ANGDIVL
+375 
-382 PGTIICGKLPGKTML
+382 
-397 ITGGVHSG
+397 
-405 EYVGIQACVELG
+405 
-417 AELQPEKTVGTIV
+417 
-430 ILKVLNRPAFENRAG
+430 
-445 SLGLSDGKNLN
+445 
-456 RVFPGNPNGTEM
+456 
-468 ERLAWAIT
+468 
-476 KEVYPKVDYYIDLH
+476 
-490 SGDDFEA
+490 
-497 LTPYVYY
+497 
-504 AGKAAQ
+504 
-510 EVTEVSRKMA
+510 
-520 EQVDV
+520 
-525 PYMVRSMVSS
+525 
-535 GGAYNYAA
+535 
-543 SKGIA
+543 
-548 SILLERGGMGA
+548 
-559 WTSEEVNSDKRDV
+559 
-572 RNILSSLDIY
+572 
-582 QIRRDV
+582 
-588 RNYVPME
+588 
-595 VTDVRYQAASEDG
+595 YQAASEDG
-608 LWYPAAKPGDMV
+608 LWYPAAKPGDM
-620 AEGALL
+620 
-626 GTIRD
+626 
-631 YNGKLRE
+631 
-638 TCRAE
+638 
-643 YTGVVLYQTGS
+643 
-654 LQVTEGGPVVAYG
+654 VTEGGPVVAYG

-797 TLPNAEHAYGEWM
+797 TLPNVEHAYGEWM